1 MVHNVSMDYYTALF
15 LASGILVL
23 MPRVYERDGNVEV
36 CVGVCVCK
44 CVCVSA
50 SL

>member
-36 CVGVCVCK
+36 CVGVCKRGKTRV
-44 CVCVSA
+44 
-50 SL
+50 